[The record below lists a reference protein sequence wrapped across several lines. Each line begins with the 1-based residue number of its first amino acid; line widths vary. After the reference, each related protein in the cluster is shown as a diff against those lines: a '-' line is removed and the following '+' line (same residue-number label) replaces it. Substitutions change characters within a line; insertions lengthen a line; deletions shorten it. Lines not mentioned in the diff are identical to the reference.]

1 MIKPNECSRI
11 EELQNLIAE
20 RYEFCLNNPGVQNTA
35 DYDRECDA
43 DILELALLLPDS
55 ERTEY
60 MHFLINDARNV
71 GGQVTAS
78 PARGMQR
85 RNKKPGAQWQD
96 MPRTDALAS
105 LSGYYLDMSLIEST
119 LADGNIVQTSFAEY
133 REKPSGKINKCLN
146 CPEVNN
152 KFRLP
157 CDPVEC
163 GGKGV
168 CTQ

>member
-1 MIKPNECSRI
+1 MIKPSDCSRI
-11 EELQNLIAE
+11 EELQDLIAE
-20 RYEFCLNNPGVQNTA
+20 RYEFELNTPGVKNTNA
-35 DYDRECDA
+35 YDRECDA

-96 MPRTDALAS
+96 MARTDALAF
-105 LSGYYLDMSLIEST
+105 LSGYY
-119 LADGNIVQTSFAEY
+119 
-133 REKPSGKINKCLN
+133 
-146 CPEVNN
+146 
-152 KFRLP
+152 
-157 CDPVEC
+157 
-163 GGKGV
+163 
-168 CTQ
+168 